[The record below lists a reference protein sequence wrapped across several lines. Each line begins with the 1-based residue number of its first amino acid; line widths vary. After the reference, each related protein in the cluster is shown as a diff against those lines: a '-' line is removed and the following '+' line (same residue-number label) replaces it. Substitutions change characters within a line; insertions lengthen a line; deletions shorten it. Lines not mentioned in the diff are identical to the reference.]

1 MREIRLYGSE
11 GRGGGGG
18 TLPAPISDH
27 GFLIFVSSLL
37 RTFTVFDMM
46 SK

>member
-1 MREIRLYGSE
+1 MREIRPYGSE
-11 GRGGGGG
+11 GKGGCE
-18 TLPAPISDH
+18 TLPTSIPNH

-46 SK
+46 RR

>member
-1 MREIRLYGSE
+1 MREIRPYGSE
-11 GRGGGGG
+11 GKGRGG
-18 TLPAPISDH
+18 TLPTPISNH

-37 RTFTVFDMM
+37 RTFTVSDMM